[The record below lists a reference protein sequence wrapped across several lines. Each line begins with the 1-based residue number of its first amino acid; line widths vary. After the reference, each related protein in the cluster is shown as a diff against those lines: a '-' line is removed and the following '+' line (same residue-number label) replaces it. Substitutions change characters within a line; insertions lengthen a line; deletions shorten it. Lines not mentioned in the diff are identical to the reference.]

1 MSKHNAIAFWMINEN
16 KIGCD
21 GLNGNGRCG
30 SYRAP
35 LSYNAFEHRKH
46 KSPCF
51 SRFSTLQSNATG
63 GNGDCTE
70 GH

>member
-1 MSKHNAIAFWMINEN
+1 MINEI
-16 KIGCD
+16 KIDYG
-21 GLNGNGRCG
+21 GLNGNDRCG
-30 SYRAP
+30 DCRAP
-35 LSYNAFEHRKH
+35 LSSNAFEHRKH

-51 SRFSTLQSNATG
+51 SRFSTLQTDAAG